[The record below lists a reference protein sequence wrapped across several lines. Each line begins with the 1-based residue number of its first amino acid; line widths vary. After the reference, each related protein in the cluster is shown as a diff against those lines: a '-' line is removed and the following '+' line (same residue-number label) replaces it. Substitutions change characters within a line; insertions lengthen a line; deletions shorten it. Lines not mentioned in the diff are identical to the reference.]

1 MFYFSELVSNHIT
14 VFASN
19 IFSLCTR
26 NHTITLK
33 PRVTTKF
40 SDIYAATHVAAPKKC
55 LVFIPS
61 KRKQTQFMGLMAN
74 RKFQGHPDL
83 QLGQKLPALRRLVP
97 GEDSR
102 SYDNLRAL
110 QDLAR
115 GKSWFQSHSVAD
127 LLEKDKEKLLAL
139 LTWGLAPGP
148 DSGSRWWRR

>member
-1 MFYFSELVSNHIT
+1 
-14 VFASN
+14 
-19 IFSLCTR
+19 
-26 NHTITLK
+26 
-33 PRVTTKF
+33 
-40 SDIYAATHVAAPKKC
+40 
-55 LVFIPS
+55 
-61 KRKQTQFMGLMAN
+61 MGLMAN

-115 GKSWFQSHSVAD
+115 GKSWFQPHSVAD